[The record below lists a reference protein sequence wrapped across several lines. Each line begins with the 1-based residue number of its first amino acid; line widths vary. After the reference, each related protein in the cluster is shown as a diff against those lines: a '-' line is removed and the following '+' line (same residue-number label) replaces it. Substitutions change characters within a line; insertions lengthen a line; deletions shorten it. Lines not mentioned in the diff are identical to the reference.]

1 MRWRL
6 IADVGGTNVRFAR
19 VIDEDN
25 VVDHCSYPVS
35 RFESFLDALRAYADE
50 TDGGLSGC
58 SGAAIGA
65 AGPVTVGSAHLTNIA
80 WFIQEAEV
88 AAEIGAPCMLVNDVE
103 AAAYCL
109 PTLSNHEFFVIGDAV
124 PKLETAHRLLAANI
138 GTGFGAAI
146 LIKTPGG
153 WFSSPSEAGHMSL
166 RLPEGREANLRPRF
180 KSVEHALSGRGLAN
194 LHSALGEDGA
204 ALEAA
209 EICGRAPSDPKC
221 AATVSFFTEIA
232 GDVLGNLAL
241 AVAAW
246 DGVFLFG
253 SVAKGFARVADHAR
267 FREAFEDKG
276 AMSEWMK
283 RVPVALVERQDAAMF
298 GLAALPIRP
307 LP

>member
-6 IADVGGTNVRFAR
+6 ISDVGGTNVRFAR
-19 VIDEDN
+19 VIDDDN
-25 VVDHCSYPVS
+25 VVDSCSYPVS
-35 RFESFLDALRAYADE
+35 RFKSFLDALRAYADD

-65 AGPVTVGSAHLTNIA
+65 AGPVALGGAHLTNIS
-80 WFIQEAEV
+80 WSIHEAEV
-88 AAEIGAPCMLVNDVE
+88 ANEIGAPCTLVNDVE

-109 PTLSNHEFFVIGDAV
+109 PGLASSEFLVIGDVA

-138 GTGFGAAI
+138 GTGFGAAT
-146 LIKTPGG
+146 LVRMPGG

-166 RLPEGREANLRPRF
+166 FLPNAHEASLRPRF
-180 KSVEHALSGRGLAN
+180 KSVEDVLSGRGLAN
-194 LHSALGEDGA
+194 LHSALGNDEA

-209 EICGRAPSDPKC
+209 DICSRASSDPKC
-221 AATVSFFTEIA
+221 ASTLSLFTQIA

-241 AVAAW
+241 AVTAW

-253 SVAKGFARVADHAR
+253 SVAKGFAHVADHVQ

-276 AMSEWMK
+276 AMVEWMK
-283 RVPVALVERQDAAMF
+283 RIPVALVEKQDAALF

-307 LP
+307 QP

>member
-19 VIDEDN
+19 VIDEEN
-25 VVDHCSYPVS
+25 IVDGCSYPVS

-65 AGPVTVGSAHLTNIA
+65 AGPVAMGSAHLTNIA
-80 WFIQEAEV
+80 WSIQEAEV
-88 AAEIGAPCMLVNDVE
+88 AGEIRAPCTLVNDVE

-109 PTLSNHEFFVIGDAV
+109 PALSSHEFSVIGNAM
-124 PKLETAHRLLAANI
+124 PKLESAHRLLAANI

-146 LIKTPGG
+146 HLKTPDG

-166 RLPEGREANLRPRF
+166 RLPEEREANLRPHF
-180 KSVEHALSGRGLAN
+180 KSVEHVLSGRGLAN
-194 LHSALGEDGA
+194 LHSALGEDTA

-209 EICGRAPSDPKC
+209 DICSRASTDPKC
-221 AATVSFFTEIA
+221 AATLSFFTQIA

-253 SVAKGFARVADHAR
+253 SVAKGFAHVADHAQ

-283 RVPVALVERQDAAMF
+283 RVPVALVEKQDAAMF

-307 LP
+307 QP

>member
-6 IADVGGTNVRFAR
+6 ISDVGGTNVRFAR
-19 VIDEDN
+19 VIEDD
-25 VVDHCSYPVS
+25 VVDSCSYPVS
-35 RFESFLDALRAYADE
+35 RFESFLDALRGYADD

-65 AGPVTVGSAHLTNIA
+65 AGPVALGSAHLTNIPWA
-80 WFIQEAEV
+80 IHEADV
-88 AAEIGAPCMLVNDVE
+88 AKEIGAPCTLVNDVE

-109 PTLSNHEFFVIGDAV
+109 PGLACSEFLVIGNVA

-138 GTGFGAAI
+138 GTGFGAAT
-146 LIKTPGG
+146 LVKTPGG

-166 RLPEGREANLRPRF
+166 PLPEAHEARLRPRF
-180 KSVEHALSGRGLAN
+180 KSVEHILSGRGLVN
-194 LHSALGEDGA
+194 LHRALGDE
-204 ALEAA
+204 EAA
-209 EICGRAPSDPKC
+209 IEAADICSRASSDSKC
-221 AATVSFFTEIA
+221 ASTLSLFTQIA

-241 AVAAW
+241 AVTAW

-276 AMSEWMK
+276 AMGEWMK
-283 RVPVALVERQDAAMF
+283 RIPVALVEKQDAALF

-307 LP
+307 QP

>member
-1 MRWRL
+1 VRWRL

-19 VIDEDN
+19 VIDQEN
-25 VVDHCSYPVS
+25 VVDRCSYPVA

-50 TDGGLSGC
+50 TDSGLSGC
-58 SGAAIGA
+58 SSAAIGA
-65 AGPVTVGSAHLTNIA
+65 AGPVAMGSAHLTNIA
-80 WFIQEAEV
+80 WSIQEAEV
-88 AAEIGAPCMLVNDVE
+88 ADEIGAPCTLVNDVE

-109 PTLSNHEFFVIGDAV
+109 PALSAHEFFVIGNAT

-146 LIKTPGG
+146 LIKTPSG

-166 RLPEGREANLRPRF
+166 PLPEGFEVNIRPRF
-180 KSVEHALSGRGLAN
+180 KSVEHVLSGRGLAS
-194 LHSALGEDGA
+194 LHNTLGEDRA
-204 ALEAA
+204 VLEAA
-209 EICGRAPSDPKC
+209 DICSRTSSDPKC
-221 AATVSFFTEIA
+221 AATLGLFTEIA

-267 FREAFEDKG
+267 FRKAFEDKE

-283 RVPVALVERQDAAMF
+283 RIPVAVVEKQDAAMF

-307 LP
+307 QP

>member
-6 IADVGGTNVRFAR
+6 ISDVGGTNVRFAR
-19 VIDEDN
+19 VIDDDN
-25 VVDHCSYPVS
+25 VVDSCSYPVS
-35 RFESFLDALRAYADE
+35 RFESFLDALRAYAGE

-65 AGPVTVGSAHLTNIA
+65 AGPVASGSAHLTNIF
-80 WFIQEAEV
+80 WSIHEAEV
-88 AAEIGAPCMLVNDVE
+88 ADEIGAPCTLVNDVE

-109 PTLSNHEFFVIGDAV
+109 PGLASSEFLVIGGAA

-138 GTGFGAAI
+138 GTGFGAAT
-146 LIKTPGG
+146 LVKTPGG

-166 RLPEGREANLRPRF
+166 PLPEGHEASLRPRF
-180 KSVEHALSGRGLAN
+180 KSVEHVLSGRGLAD
-194 LHSALGEDGA
+194 LHA
-204 ALEAA
+204 ALDEAGTRFEAA
-209 EICGRAPSDPKC
+209 DICSRAPSDPKC
-221 AATVSFFTEIA
+221 SATLRFFTRIA

-253 SVAKGFARVADHAR
+253 SVAKGYARVADHAR

-276 AMSEWMK
+276 AMREWMK
-283 RVPVALVERQDAAMF
+283 RIPVALVEKQDAALF

-307 LP
+307 QP

>member
-6 IADVGGTNVRFAR
+6 ISDVGGTNVRFAR
-19 VIDEDN
+19 VIDDDN
-25 VVDHCSYPVS
+25 VVDSCSYPVS
-35 RFESFLDALRAYADE
+35 RFKSFLDALRAYADD

-65 AGPVTVGSAHLTNIA
+65 AGPVALGGAHLTNIS
-80 WFIQEAEV
+80 WSIHEAEV
-88 AAEIGAPCMLVNDVE
+88 ANEIGAPCTLVNDVE

-109 PTLSNHEFFVIGDAV
+109 PGLASSEFLVIGDVA

-138 GTGFGAAI
+138 GTGFGAAT
-146 LIKTPGG
+146 LVRMSGG

-166 RLPEGREANLRPRF
+166 FLPNAHEASLRPRF
-180 KSVEHALSGRGLAN
+180 KSVEDVLSGRGLAN
-194 LHSALGEDGA
+194 LHSALGNDEA

-209 EICGRAPSDPKC
+209 DICSRASSDPKC
-221 AATVSFFTEIA
+221 ASTLSLFTQIA

-241 AVAAW
+241 AVTAW

-253 SVAKGFARVADHAR
+253 SVAKGFAHVADHVR

-276 AMSEWMK
+276 AMVEWMK
-283 RVPVALVERQDAAMF
+283 RIPVALVEKQDAALF

-307 LP
+307 QP

>member
-19 VIDEDN
+19 VIDEEN
-25 VVDHCSYPVS
+25 VVDRCSYLVS
-35 RFESFLDALRAYADE
+35 RFESFLDALRAYAEE
-50 TDGGLSGC
+50 TDCGLSGC

-65 AGPVTVGSAHLTNIA
+65 AGPVAMGSAHLTNIA
-80 WFIQEAEV
+80 WVIQEAEV
-88 AAEIGAPCMLVNDVE
+88 AGEIGAPCMLVNDVE
-103 AAAYCL
+103 AAAYCIPGL
-109 PTLSNHEFFVIGDAV
+109 ASSEFLVIGDVA

-138 GTGFGAAI
+138 GTGFGAAT
-146 LIKTPGG
+146 LVRTPSG

-166 RLPEGREANLRPRF
+166 PLPEGDEASLRPRF
-180 KSVEHALSGRGLAN
+180 KSVEHVLSGRGLSN
-194 LHSALGEDGA
+194 LHSALAKDEA
-204 ALEAA
+204 VLEAA
-209 EICGRAPSDPKC
+209 DICSHAASDPKC
-221 AATVSFFTEIA
+221 LATLNFFTHIA

-241 AVAAW
+241 AVTAW

-253 SVAKGFARVADHAR
+253 SVAKGFARVASHAR

-283 RVPVALVERQDAAMF
+283 RIPVALVEKEDAAMF

>member
-19 VIDEDN
+19 VIDEEN
-25 VVDHCSYPVS
+25 VVDHCSYRVS
-35 RFESFLDALRAYADE
+35 RFESFLDALRAYAEE

-65 AGPVTVGSAHLTNIA
+65 AGPVAMGSAHLTNIA

-88 AAEIGAPCMLVNDVE
+88 ADEIGAPCTLVNDVE
-103 AAAYCL
+103 AAAYCIPGL
-109 PTLSNHEFFVIGDAV
+109 ASSEFLVIGDV
-124 PKLETAHRLLAANI
+124 TPKLETAHRLLAANI
-138 GTGFGAAI
+138 GTGFGAAT
-146 LIKTPGG
+146 LVRTPGG

-166 RLPEGREANLRPRF
+166 RLPEGAETRLRPRF
-180 KSVEHALSGRGLAN
+180 KSVEHVLSGRGLSN
-194 LHSALGEDGA
+194 LHSALAKDEA
-204 ALEAA
+204 VLEAA
-209 EICGRAPSDPKC
+209 DICSRAASDPKC
-221 AATVSFFTEIA
+221 LATLDFFTQIA

-241 AVAAW
+241 AVTAW

-253 SVAKGFARVADHAR
+253 SVAKGFTHVADHAQ
-267 FREAFEDKG
+267 FRETFEDKG

-283 RVPVALVERQDAAMF
+283 RIPIALVEKQDAAMF

>member
-19 VIDEDN
+19 VIDEEN
-25 VVDHCSYPVS
+25 VVDRCSYLVS
-35 RFESFLDALRAYADE
+35 RFESFLDALRAYAKE

-65 AGPVTVGSAHLTNIA
+65 AGPVAMGSAHLTNIA

-88 AAEIGAPCMLVNDVE
+88 ADEIGAPCKLVNDVE
-103 AAAYCL
+103 AAAYCIPGL
-109 PTLSNHEFFVIGDAV
+109 TSSEFLVIGDVA
-124 PKLETAHRLLAANI
+124 PKLESAHRLLAANI
-138 GTGFGAAI
+138 GTGFGAAT
-146 LIKTPGG
+146 LVRTPSG
-153 WFSSPSEAGHMSL
+153 WFSFPSEAGHMSL
-166 RLPEGREANLRPRF
+166 RLPEGAEASLRPRF
-180 KSVEHALSGRGLAN
+180 KSVEHVLSGRGLSN
-194 LHSALGEDGA
+194 LHSALAKDEA
-204 ALEAA
+204 VLEAA
-209 EICGRAPSDPKC
+209 DICSHAASDPKC
-221 AATVSFFTEIA
+221 LATLNFFTQIA

-241 AVAAW
+241 AVTAW

-253 SVAKGFARVADHAR
+253 SVAKGFARVSDHAR
-267 FREAFEDKG
+267 FRETFEDKG

-283 RVPVALVERQDAAMF
+283 RIPIALVEKKDAAMF

>member
-25 VVDHCSYPVS
+25 VVDRCSYLVS
-35 RFESFLDALRAYADE
+35 RFESFLDALRAYAEE
-50 TDGGLSGC
+50 TDGGFSGC

-65 AGPVTVGSAHLTNIA
+65 AGPVAMGSAHLTNIA

-88 AAEIGAPCMLVNDVE
+88 ADEIGAPCMLVNDVE
-103 AAAYCL
+103 AAAYCIPGL
-109 PTLSNHEFFVIGDAV
+109 ASSEFLVIGDVA

-138 GTGFGAAI
+138 GTGFGAAT
-146 LIKTPGG
+146 LVRTPGG

-166 RLPEGREANLRPRF
+166 SLPEGAEASLRPRF
-180 KSVEHALSGRGLAN
+180 KSVEHVLSGRGLSN
-194 LHSALGEDGA
+194 LHSALAKDA
-204 ALEAA
+204 AVLEAA
-209 EICGRAPSDPKC
+209 YICGRAHSDAKYL
-221 AATVSFFTEIA
+221 ATIDFFTQIA

-241 AVAAW
+241 AVTAW

-253 SVAKGFARVADHAR
+253 SVARGFAHVADHAR

-283 RVPVALVERQDAAMF
+283 RIPVALVEKQDAAMF
-298 GLAALPIRP
+298 GLAALPISP

>member
-19 VIDEDN
+19 VIDEEN
-25 VVDHCSYPVS
+25 VVDRCSYLVS

-65 AGPVTVGSAHLTNIA
+65 AGPVAMGSARLTNIA
-80 WFIQEAEV
+80 WSIHEAEV
-88 AAEIGAPCMLVNDVE
+88 ADEIGAPCTLVNDVE

-109 PTLSNHEFFVIGDAV
+109 PTLSSHEFFVLGNIA

-138 GTGFGAAI
+138 GTGFGAAT
-146 LIKTPGG
+146 LVKTPGG
-153 WFSSPSEAGHMSL
+153 WFPFPSEAGHMSL
-166 RLPEGREANLRPRF
+166 PLPEGHEASLRPRF
-180 KSVEHALSGRGLAN
+180 KSVEHVLSGRGLAN
-194 LHSALGEDGA
+194 LHSALGEDTT

-209 EICGRAPSDPKC
+209 EVCSRTASDPKC
-221 AATVSFFTEIA
+221 AATLSFFTKIA

-253 SVAKGFARVADHAR
+253 SVAKGFASVADHAR

-276 AMSEWMK
+276 AMTNWMK
-283 RVPVALVERQDAAMF
+283 RVPVALVEKQDAAMF

-307 LP
+307 QP

>member
-1 MRWRL
+1 VRWRL

-25 VVDHCSYPVS
+25 IVDRCSYRVS
-35 RFESFLDALRAYADE
+35 RFESFLDALRAYAEE

-65 AGPVTVGSAHLTNIA
+65 AGPVAMGSAHLTNIA

-88 AAEIGAPCMLVNDVE
+88 ADEIGAPCVLVNDVE
-103 AAAYCL
+103 AAAYCIPGL
-109 PTLSNHEFFVIGDAV
+109 ASSEFLVIGDVA

-138 GTGFGAAI
+138 GTGFGAAT
-146 LIKTPGG
+146 LVRTPGG

-166 RLPEGREANLRPRF
+166 RLPEDAEASLRPRF
-180 KSVEHALSGRGLAN
+180 KSVEHVLSGRGLSN
-194 LHSALGEDGA
+194 LHSALTKDEA
-204 ALEAA
+204 VLEAA
-209 EICGRAPSDPKC
+209 DICSQATSDPKRM
-221 AATVSFFTEIA
+221 ATLDFFTHIA

-241 AVAAW
+241 AVTAW

-253 SVAKGFARVADHAR
+253 SVAKGFAHVADHAR
-267 FREAFEDKG
+267 FREVFEDKG

-283 RVPVALVERQDAAMF
+283 RIPVALVEKQDAAMF

>member
-1 MRWRL
+1 VRWRL

-25 VVDHCSYPVS
+25 IVDHCSYRVS
-35 RFESFLDALRAYADE
+35 RFESFLDALRAYAED

-65 AGPVTVGSAHLTNIA
+65 AGPVAMGAAHLTNIA

-88 AAEIGAPCMLVNDVE
+88 ADEIGAPCTLVNDVE
-103 AAAYCL
+103 AAAYCIPGL
-109 PTLSNHEFFVIGDAV
+109 ASSEFLVIGDVA

-138 GTGFGAAI
+138 GTGFGAAT
-146 LIKTPGG
+146 LVRTPGG
-153 WFSSPSEAGHMSL
+153 WLSSPSEAGHMSL
-166 RLPEGREANLRPRF
+166 RLPEGAEAGLRPHF
-180 KSVEHALSGRGLAN
+180 KSVEHVLSGRGLSN
-194 LHSALGEDGA
+194 LHGALAKDEA
-204 ALEAA
+204 ILEAA
-209 EICGRAPSDPKC
+209 EICGRAASDPKYL
-221 AATVSFFTEIA
+221 ATIDFFTQIA

-241 AVAAW
+241 AVTAW

-253 SVAKGFARVADHAR
+253 SVAKGFAHVANHAR

-276 AMSEWMK
+276 AMTEWMK
-283 RVPVALVERQDAAMF
+283 RIPVALVEKQDAAMF